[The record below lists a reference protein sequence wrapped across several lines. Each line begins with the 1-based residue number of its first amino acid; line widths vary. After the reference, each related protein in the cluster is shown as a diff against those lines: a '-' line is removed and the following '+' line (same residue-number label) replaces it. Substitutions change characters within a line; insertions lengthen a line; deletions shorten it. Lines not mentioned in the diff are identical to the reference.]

1 MTVKTNQPTKVPAL
15 PSVPQA
21 GISPELATYLR
32 NLNDAVDIRLGRK
45 GDARDRAVTL
55 RELIEGGIVL
65 EANSGAFNTNIINGR
80 TVGMG
85 PTTAPELPIRPT
97 QAAGLNVA
105 PLYSQLYLTWDSPTY
120 LGHLFTEIYRHT
132 ADVLGDAEFLTYAV
146 GAAYVDPVG
155 GGQTFYYWIRHVSNT
170 GNVGQWNAAAG
181 TVGTTPT
188 DVSVLLSRLNG
199 ALRESELA
207 ASLTSRIDLIDAS
220 GSVNGS
226 VAQRIAAEA
235 TARTG
240 AVTGLQDQINT
251 LSAVADWDST
261 IAYSNNDLAVYSGN
275 LYKALASSTNV
286 QPDTDDTK
294 WQDLGAYSSLAEVVA
309 ANEAAITQLNTVTS
323 GSTSANALALTS
335 VIATT
340 GTNTGAINELN
351 NVSADSTSAT
361 ALRMFELQAIVD
373 AIDAPQ
379 WAHESISTSYAVGDV
394 VISGLNNSA
403 VWSYGA
409 NIPAALDIIY
419 DPTQRAI
426 EIPKLPG
433 GDVATGITFD
443 AFDIGDADSFTI
455 SFDVRGDEDKSGG
468 LFARVYGG
476 SRANV
481 GNHAYVSYSLDADN
495 TLVYQA
501 VSSDTLPI
509 TGLSYASA
517 TGTVEDEE
525 IFAAWTNCSFTVTP
539 SSGKEDWL
547 YSLSVLNWSG
557 NASNSLYLRN
567 IKITENLASG
577 ATGRSWDY
585 SSRARKC
592 VAAHSAKSLSDSD
605 YWEDIGSAR
614 SALETSRV
622 QGDIKSLNDIS
633 AASDSVNA
641 RAIKQ
646 VSAMLGGS
654 GSTIEQLLSSTASA
668 DGLNAQYTL
677 KIDSNGAVSGFGL
690 SSLTN
695 TAGDNTTEFIINADK
710 FQVIAPNASDLNNAE
725 TFFSVVTS
733 DVYEQDEFGNSTGV
747 VSVPAGVYM
756 ADGFIKNAS
765 ITGAKIGNAAIDS
778 AQIADASINSA
789 KIGHTIQSE
798 NWNDVTKSGWRIS
811 KANDTIEAGGINI
824 WDAEGNVILASDTTE
839 AQIRNGS
846 QKWSDVSG
854 TGRPA
859 DDATRNV
866 FRGAYNSST
875 TYAINDMVVYSGQV
889 YICIQGGSGNAPS
902 GTTASTGYWSIFSER
917 GEQGEAG
924 TAARSVSLSAP
935 TQAVTYTA
943 AGVTPNPSNSFTVTA
958 TALNTTGTSYYE
970 FKLNG
975 VSSGV
980 TTSATYSYTPPNN
993 YSSLPSVITV
1003 DLREGSTT
1011 SPILASDT
1019 FTIFGIKPGEDGS
1032 AGAAGTSAAQL
1043 VDRAQGSRGAT
1054 RADISYDASENALSL
1069 QSDSD
1074 SNFGVVFPPFA
1085 VQANETYKIKFSY
1098 KTTVST
1104 SSGLY
1109 VRIIQDDEL
1118 LPAGKLYIET
1128 RSTESQAADVKDV
1141 GYNGAGVPG
1150 YVSVFSNRGV
1160 PDTWATE
1167 EYIYVVPANAVNAGI
1182 QFLNWDGLGF
1192 RPLLIKNLEV
1202 IKEAEAALTVVL
1214 SNEAHTVPA
1223 SNAGVVSSYAGSG
1236 TVIRVY
1242 EGVNELDYDGTG
1254 TNASGWTV
1262 AKTATGI
1269 TAGTQTGQGNVDYSV
1284 VIGNHSNM
1292 TADVATVNYTITG
1305 KRASGVAFEV
1315 TRTQTLTKSKE
1326 GAQGSPGSSVS
1337 INGTSYD
1344 ATTGVTTVTF
1354 NDTNGSITITDGQDG
1369 TNGQPGQPGQPG
1381 TSAGVK
1387 VVYASYSSGTDKS
1400 FTQGTRQFVKY
1411 HEYTGAAPSLDDIPA
1426 TGFVRF
1432 IGEDGSTPTNSGVIP
1447 IYANNATGSGKSLVQ
1462 GARTFVNFYEWTGSV
1477 PTGAPNGLTY
1487 VKFEGTD
1494 GANGEDGTD
1503 GEDGTNGADGA
1514 LGGGLDFG
1522 FTNTEIDATGAVSK
1536 TTTSANYDASIYT
1549 NNAYTS
1555 GCFLTFKTLTND
1567 VSYMVA
1573 LNDNPSSSSY
1583 FSTLD
1588 YAWWLSKNGVIQAY
1602 ESNVGKALDSG
1613 QPNTYAVGDIFSIT
1627 YDNDKVR
1634 YLHNGVVKRTVAANT
1649 DRTFHFDSTLQQ
1661 NSSGAS
1667 IQGVKVFTNIA
1678 FAPQGQVGVNQ
1689 STIIGTDVDWVADA
1703 PMPLVLGDWKRQIN
1717 WQETASIIEPPI
1729 NGGPFGDS
1737 SNFFLRL
1744 SGRGTTQPIGWQA
1757 RAAYYFSNNKNST
1770 YWFTCFVKRRSN
1782 DNSASDKLKAGFY
1795 SGLTTTAEGA
1805 NRVIRVDYNT
1815 DDNDGNPQNPYFTPN
1830 FGINDFPDT
1839 NDWYLVVGV
1848 VHPHNY
1854 AGEPSGISGV
1864 YDLETGA
1871 KVPGQTS
1878 STEWKWVDSYTKND
1892 NYWRLGFYTTST
1904 SYGASTQQTIINAPT
1919 DRGYFIVRPSIY
1931 ITDGTQPD
1939 LQSIMNNNQ
1948 VAITPQN
1955 IGTYIQDLSVDT
1967 LHIAD
1972 NSIFVPRL
1980 IEYAGSSG
1988 SSANLNAGS
1997 WRELDVLGSTE
2008 TLDFSNT
2015 MTSTSILIYASWDY
2029 SFHHYNTNAGPKGAT
2044 SGSSWGDFRIQILV
2058 EDFYAGTWTLRTS
2071 IDLFNALPGYF
2082 GGTYATASNPHNTN
2096 ADRWVAF
2103 SLADTVNRGAV
2114 RFRTV
2119 SSIYVT
2125 GWQVNSGAYGGSI
2138 DVDRT
2143 WREGRVLLMGGK
2155 K

>member
-21 GISPELATYLR
+21 GITPELATYLR

-65 EANSGAFNTNIINGR
+65 EANSGAFNTNVINGQ

-85 PTTAPELPIRPT
+85 PTTAPELPITPT

-199 ALRESELA
+199 ALSESELA
-207 ASLTSRIDLIDAS
+207 AALTSRINLIDAS
-220 GSVNGS
+220 GNVNGS

-261 IAYSNNDLAVYSGN
+261 VAYSNNDLAVYSGN
-275 LYKALASSTNV
+275 LYKAIASSTNV
-286 QPDTDDTK
+286 QPDTDATK

-419 DPTQRAI
+419 DPIQRAI

-455 SFDVRGDEDKSGG
+455 SFDVRGDENKGSG
-468 LFARVYGG
+468 LYARVYGG

-501 VSSDTLPI
+501 VASDRLPI

-547 YSLSVLNWSG
+547 YSLSVLNWTG

-567 IKITENLASG
+567 IKITENLAAG

-633 AASDSVNA
+633 ATSDSVNA

-695 TAGDNTTEFIINADK
+695 TAGVSTTEFIINADK
-710 FQVIAPNASDLNNAE
+710 FQVIAPNASDLNSAE
-725 TFFSVVTS
+725 TFFSVVTA
-733 DVYEQDEFGNSTGV
+733 DVYEQDASGNSTGV

-778 AQIADASINSA
+778 AQIADAAINSA
-789 KIGHTIQSE
+789 QIGDTIQSE

-811 KANDTIEAGGINI
+811 KADDIIEAGGINI
-824 WDAEGNVILASDTTE
+824 WDSEGNVILASDTTE

-854 TGRPA
+854 AGRPA

-889 YICIQGGSGNAPS
+889 YICIQAGSGNAPS

-917 GEQGEAG
+917 GEQGVQGVQGVQGDQGLQGPVG
-924 TAARSVSLSAP
+924 T
-935 TQAVTYTA
+935 
-943 AGVTPNPSNSFTVTA
+943 
-958 TALNTTGTSYYE
+958 
-970 FKLNG
+970 
-975 VSSGV
+975 
-980 TTSATYSYTPPNN
+980 
-993 YSSLPSVITV
+993 
-1003 DLREGSTT
+1003 
-1011 SPILASDT
+1011 
-1019 FTIFGIKPGEDGS
+1019 
-1032 AGAAGTSAAQL
+1032 AGTSTYFHIAYATSASGDGFDTANSSGKTYIGTY
-1043 VDRAQGSRGAT
+1043 VDSTAS
-1054 RADISYDASENALSL
+1054 DAS
-1069 QSDSD
+1069 
-1074 SNFGVVFPPFA
+1074 
-1085 VQANETYKIKFSY
+1085 
-1098 KTTVST
+1098 ST
-1104 SSGLY
+1104 SSLWNWSLIQGPQGDTGDIGPQGDTGDTGPQGVVGPVGPQGTILY
-1109 VRIIQDDEL
+1109 TWIRYADDSSGNGIDND
-1118 LPAGKLYIET
+1118 PTGKEYIGFSYNNT
-1128 RSTESQAADVKDV
+1128 TATES
-1141 GYNGAGVPG
+1141 
-1150 YVSVFSNRGV
+1150 
-1160 PDTWATE
+1160 T
-1167 EYIYVVPANAVNAGI
+1167 NAGDYTWSLI
-1182 QFLNWDGLGF
+1182 QGAQGNTGVQGPQGPTGQASYTW
-1192 RPLLIKNLEV
+1192 IKY
-1202 IKEAEAALTVVL
+1202 AA
-1214 SNEAHTVPA
+1214 
-1223 SNAGVVSSYAGSG
+1223 
-1236 TVIRVY
+1236 
-1242 EGVNELDYDGTG
+1242 
-1254 TNASGWTV
+1254 NASGTSGFSDTPQSGTEYIGI
-1262 AKTATGI
+1262 ATNKTTANESTNAGDYTWSKFKGDTGSQGLQGDPGATG
-1269 TAGTQTGQGNVDYSV
+1269 
-1284 VIGNHSNM
+1284 
-1292 TADVATVNYTITG
+1292 
-1305 KRASGVAFEV
+1305 
-1315 TRTQTLTKSKE
+1315 L
-1326 GAQGSPGSSVS
+1326 P
-1337 INGTSYD
+1337 
-1344 ATTGVTTVTF
+1344 
-1354 NDTNGSITITDGQDG
+1354 G
-1369 TNGQPGQPGQPG
+1369 TNGADG
-1381 TSAGVK
+1381 TTYYLHLA
-1387 VVYASYSSGTDKS
+1387 YATSSDGSSGFSVSDATNKTYIGQYVD
-1400 FTQGTRQFVKY
+1400 TN
-1411 HEYTGAAPSLDDIPA
+1411 AADS
-1426 TGFVRF
+1426 
-1432 IGEDGSTPTNSGVIP
+1432 TNSAL
-1447 IYANNATGSGKSLVQ
+1447 YSWSLIK
-1462 GARTFVNFYEWTGSV
+1462 GA
-1477 PTGAPNGLTY
+1477 
-1487 VKFEGTD
+1487 D
-1494 GANGEDGTD
+1494 GADGTD
-1503 GEDGTNGADGA
+1503 GTDGVDGA

-1522 FTNTEIDATGAVSK
+1522 FTNAAIDATGAVSK
-1536 TTTSANYDASIYT
+1536 TTISTSYDSSIYT

-1573 LNDNPSSSSY
+1573 LNDDPSSSSNY
-1583 FSTLD
+1583 STLD
-1588 YAWWLSKNGVIQAY
+1588 YAWWLSKSGVISIY
-1602 ESNVGKALDSG
+1602 ESYVNKVLDSG

-1627 YDNDKVR
+1627 YDNDKIR
-1634 YLHNGVVKRTVAANT
+1634 YLHNGVVKRTVATNT

-1678 FAPQGQVGVNQ
+1678 FGPQGQVGVSE
-1689 STIIGTDVDWVADA
+1689 STIIGTDVDWVAGS
-1703 PMPLVLGDWKRQIN
+1703 PMSSVLGDWKRLVSFGVTPAI
-1717 WQETASIIEPPI
+1717 SPSGPGFD
-1729 NGGPFGDS
+1729 GGPFGDS
-1737 SNFFLRL
+1737 SNLGLRFN
-1744 SGRGTTQPIGWQA
+1744 GRGTSEAKGWQA
-1757 RAAYYFSNNKNST
+1757 RVGYYFSNNKNST
-1770 YWFTCFVKRRSN
+1770 YWFTCFVKRRS
-1782 DNSASDKLKAGFY
+1782 DDTDPADTLKTGFY
-1795 SGLTTTAEGA
+1795 TGLPTTNPGRVTPIGSSTAS
-1805 NRVIRVDYNT
+1805 T
-1815 DDNDGNPQNPYFTPN
+1815 NPYFHPN
-1830 FGINDFPDT
+1830 FGINEFPDS
-1839 NDWYLVVGV
+1839 DKWYLVVGV
-1848 VHPHNY
+1848 VHPHDY
-1854 AGEPSGISGV
+1854 AGVVSGISGV

-1871 KVPGQTS
+1871 KVPGQGAS
-1878 STEWKWVDSYTKND
+1878 NEWKWVDSYTKND
-1892 NYWRLGFYTTST
+1892 HYWRLGFYTTDT
-1904 SYGASTQQTIINAPT
+1904 TYGNAVPPLNAPT
-1919 DRGYFIVRPSIY
+1919 NRGYIVCRPSIY

-1939 LQSIMNNNQ
+1939 LQSIMNNNK

-1955 IGTYIQDLSVDT
+1955 IGTYIQDLAVQT

-1972 NSIFVPRL
+1972 GTVFIPRV
-1980 IEYAGSSG
+1980 IEFAAGTYTQSYGPNFELGAIRTLGQTG
-1988 SSANLNAGS
+1988 S
-1997 WRELDVLGSTE
+1997 
-2008 TLDFSNT
+2008 LDFSDTQVSAAVAVYTEWNINYQVTFRSVSLFYDYPNNT
-2015 MTSTSILIYASWDY
+2015 YSSLTQLRLVLRVQDNAMDGTGWITRTDFILHDEPNPDNNRSL
-2029 SFHHYNTNAGPKGAT
+2029 NTFNFAGDK
-2044 SGSSWGDFRIQILV
+2044 WFVL
-2058 EDFYAGTWTLRTS
+2058 
-2071 IDLFNALPGYF
+2071 DL
-2082 GGTYATASNPHNTN
+2082 S
-2096 ADRWVAF
+2096 
-2103 SLADTVNRGAV
+2103 DTVNRGNV
-2114 RFRTV
+2114 RFSLAVIGSVQVYPNSDGAGSVTIGLDWQ
-2119 SSIYVT
+2119 SS
-2125 GWQVNSGAYGGSI
+2125 
-2138 DVDRT
+2138 DV
-2143 WREGRVLLMGGK
+2143 VIMAGK